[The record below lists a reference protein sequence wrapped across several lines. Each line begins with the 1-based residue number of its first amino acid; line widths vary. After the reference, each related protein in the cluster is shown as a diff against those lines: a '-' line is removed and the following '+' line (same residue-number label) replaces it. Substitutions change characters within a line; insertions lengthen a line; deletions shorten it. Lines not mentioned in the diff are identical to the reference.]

1 MAGIAKMDDKSN
13 KESKK
18 VDGTITSLSF
28 RKSKNGP
35 DGELIA
41 EANMFCNLPEHRGI
55 PATSL
60 LRNFIVRKLK
70 EANEMARQ
78 QLGRAS

>member
-1 MAGIAKMDDKSN
+1 MQMAIETEGKN
-13 KESKK
+13 KRQM
-18 VDGTITSLSF
+18 DGTITSLSF

-41 EANMFCNLPEHRGI
+41 EANVFANLPEHRGI

-70 EANEMARQ
+70 EANEIARNNSQ
-78 QLGRAS
+78 IERAS

>member
-1 MAGIAKMDDKSN
+1 M
-13 KESKK
+13 K

-35 DGELIA
+35 DSELIA
-41 EANMFCNLPEHRGI
+41 EANVFANLPEHRGI

-70 EANEMARQ
+70 EANELARSQSQ
-78 QLGRAS
+78 QLEKAS